1 MIGILSVTYK
11 ESFQDTEI
19 FKFAKHTTY
28 LKNICFFNFYNGAK
42 DDAIIDSELFF
53 EVQSKLNGGLS
64 AGFNAGIDYMK
75 SKPISYILFLN
86 SDCIIND
93 GILCKYL
100 IGMDKSYDFIYPNL
114 YYNVR
119 KISPFN
125 LLTKSYPFY
134 IISWLAIKVEKIE
147 KLSFPNKYWLD
158 GIDYW
163 LSEWI
168 FKEQLIGLNLNTN
181 ISHNLSI
188 ASLYKETPDWRIVNI
203 YVALRNF
210 LGVNSLFDFIRGILK
225 ALFYRRY
232 KLAFNLFKVYF
243 IKL

>member
-64 AGFNAGIDYMK
+64 AGFNAGIDFMK

-93 GILCKYL
+93 DIVSKYFNE
-100 IGMDKSYDFIYPNL
+100 IDKSYDFIYPNL
-114 YYNVR
+114 YFNLR

-125 LLTKSYPFY
+125 LFTKSYPFY
-134 IISWLAIKVEKIE
+134 IISWLAIKVEKVE
-147 KLSFPNKYWLD
+147 KLNFPK
-158 GIDYW
+158 
-163 LSEWI
+163 
-168 FKEQLIGLNLNTN
+168 FLINF
-181 ISHNLSI
+181 
-188 ASLYKETPDWRIVNI
+188 I
-203 YVALRNF
+203 Y
-210 LGVNSLFDFIRGILK
+210 
-225 ALFYRRY
+225 YH
-232 KLAFNLFKVYF
+232 
-243 IKL
+243 